1 MVRCP
6 QTVPISIRSTDN
18 RKRGISFGFFT
29 YTYSKERTNPMR
41 YNRHD
46 YFRYTFNPYIPA
58 TFRIQLNNEER
69 SMSNEGNCEILD
81 ISTGGVKFVTHLDLP
96 VRLEILALQLE
107 FTIYQHH
114 FEILGNVAWK
124 KETEYGFEY
133 GFEFDEEQKMDA
145 LITEELKHHAR
156 KVKETE

>member
-1 MVRCP
+1 
-6 QTVPISIRSTDN
+6 
-18 RKRGISFGFFT
+18 
-29 YTYSKERTNPMR
+29 MR

-46 YFRYTFNPYIPA
+46 YFRYSFNSYIPA
-58 TFRIQLNNEER
+58 TFRIQLKNEEKNL
-69 SMSNEGNCEILD
+69 SNEGRCEILD

-96 VRLEILALQLE
+96 VRSEMLALQLE
-107 FTIYQHH
+107 FTIVKHP

-124 KETEYGFEY
+124 KETEFGFEY
-133 GFEFDEEQKMDA
+133 GFEFGEDQNVDT